1 MGDMDSL
8 QAAQLEIEG
17 DSNPLNCLFN
27 PKEYTVTKNNT
38 WNAKQSAGVGL
49 PKVQFGGGA
58 PQEMS
63 FEILLDDL
71 EGSYDIG
78 ADLDRLFLMM
88 ETDDQFA
95 TSKKNSARPPYVTF
109 TWGSTNMFQAAVKSL
124 SVQYLRFDGDGTPI
138 RAQVKLTLIQVAKND
153 SRSGRGPTS
162 AQNPTTRATA
172 GLGAHTVRDGD
183 SLQSIAYARY
193 GDPTGWRAI
202 AEANGIDN
210 PIGLRRG
217 TRLSIPALDA

>member
-1 MGDMDSL
+1 MGDMDNVQS
-8 QAAQLEIEG
+8 AQLEIEG
-17 DSNPLNCLFN
+17 DPTPLNCLFN
-27 PKEYTVTKNNT
+27 PKEYTVTKTNT

-71 EGSYDIG
+71 EGSYDVG

-88 ETDDQFA
+88 ETDSRFA
-95 TSKKNSARPPYVTF
+95 TKKKNSARPPYVTF

-124 SVQYLRFDGDGTPI
+124 SVQYLRFASDGTPI
-138 RAQVKLTLIQVAKND
+138 RAQVKLTLIQVEKSD
-153 SRSGRGPTS
+153 SRSGRGPTPG
-162 AQNPTTRATA
+162 QNPTTRATA
-172 GLGAHTVRDGD
+172 ALGAHTVRDGD

-193 GDPTGWRAI
+193 GDPTTWRAI

-210 PIGLRRG
+210 PMALPRG
-217 TRLSIPALDA
+217 IRLSIPALDT